1 MFVLL
6 TAILESND
14 FLQRETSRDEI
25 ETFYSLI
32 PTFVSLH
39 DCMITRERTPD
50 WYVLI
55 RSFSSQA
62 SESLAVS
69 LSTSSGCKSRVRG
82 LELRLL
88 NYISLDSQEEELSGK
103 WELLRKSW
111 EKAHHP
117 SLHPVLFLCLSFSAS
132 CRKSKEEK
140 SKMTSSEMQS
150 VVEEM
155 DHTITRKRNDEF
167 LFFQEVWWS
176 EKGRNPMK
184 ASIALSQRRWSC
196 LFGDLCKKKR
206 GCLDPSHNNS
216 NLVHSFLFVVIRSG
230 K

>member
-50 WYVLI
+50 WYW
-55 RSFSSQA
+55 
-62 SESLAVS
+62 LA
-69 LSTSSGCKSRVRG
+69 
-82 LELRLL
+82 
-88 NYISLDSQEEELSGK
+88 
-103 WELLRKSW
+103 
-111 EKAHHP
+111 
-117 SLHPVLFLCLSFSAS
+117 LFLRRLQKVWPSRFRPPLGASLESEAWSFVCWITSFLICQKKNCLASGNSWGSRGRKLTILHFIQSFFPVFLSLPAA
-132 CRKSKEEK
+132 RRLKEEK
-140 SKMTSSEMQS
+140 CKMASSEMQS

-167 LFFQEVWWS
+167 LFFQEVWWR
-176 EKGRNPMK
+176 EKGRNLMK
-184 ASIALSQRRWSC
+184 ASIALSQRRKSC
-196 LFGDLCKKKR
+196 HFWYLFRTK
-206 GCLDPSHNNS
+206 CL
-216 NLVHSFLFVVIRSG
+216 
-230 K
+230 